1 MDEKQRALEAKC
13 LYNRGVISREEAIRM
28 IEPYKQAFNKK
39 SVELA
44 AKYNVRPQRFSI
56 AAFLR

>member
-1 MDEKQRALEAKC
+1 MKEKEKAFEARL
-13 LYNRGVISREEAIRM
+13 LYNKGAISREEAIRM

-39 SVELA
+39 SFELA